1 MAAISLQAEQILERS
16 ARYIAG
22 GVVSLNRKADPQIV
36 FTQAR
41 GSRLTDANGNEY
53 IDYHAAFAPHLL
65 GHNHPEITAAVT
77 RAIEEGWSLI
87 GSGPTF
93 WEARLAELLCRAV
106 PSLERV
112 QIVNTGSEASAY
124 AIRLARAW
132 TGRDDIITPLG
143 GYNGWHDDVGR
154 AVMPSLE
161 QVGPRVS
168 PGEYPFVPIS
178 AGIPLSTQQR
188 IHCVNFNDLDSVEYV
203 LRRHRIACVL
213 LEPVLQNVGV
223 VLPEPGY
230 LAGLRELCDRYGALL
245 VFDEVKT
252 GFRSALGGY
261 QSVAGVRPDISI
273 FGKAVANG
281 YPLGVVGGRK
291 EIMDLF
297 DAPNPAK
304 RVLIAGTY
312 NGHPVNAAASI
323 ATLELLMRN
332 DGAIYRDIEA
342 VCDRLCSG
350 IEVILAEAGVVGVVA
365 RNASA
370 FCIYFCQATPR
381 DWHAILADHD
391 FSLDKRLRLD
401 LISRGVYFFPIPCK
415 QGSVS
420 AAHTSADIDFTL
432 DAFRAALK
440 AIQAR

>member
-1 MAAISLQAEQILERS
+1 MVIPSMQADQILERS
-16 ARYIAG
+16 ARHIAG
-22 GVVSLNRKADPQIV
+22 GVVSLNRKADPQLV
-36 FTQAR
+36 FTHAR
-41 GSRLTDANGNEY
+41 GSRLTDADGREY
-53 IDYHAAFAPHLL
+53 VDYHAAFAPHLL
-65 GHNHPEITAAVT
+65 GHNHPAITAAV
-77 RAIEEGWSLI
+77 AQALADGWSLM
-87 GSGPTF
+87 GSGPTL
-93 WEARLAELLCRAV
+93 WEARLAELLCQAV
-106 PSLERV
+106 PSMERV

-132 TGRDDIITPLG
+132 TGRDHIITPLG

-154 AVMPSLE
+154 AVMPALA

-168 PGEYPFVPIS
+168 PGEYPFIPIS

-203 LRRHRIACVL
+203 LRRKPIACVL
-213 LEPVLQNVGV
+213 LEPVLQNIGV

-230 LAGLRELCDRYGALL
+230 LAGLRDLCDRYGALL

-281 YPLGVVGGRK
+281 YPLGVIGGRR

-297 DAPNPAK
+297 DAPDPAR

-312 NGHPVNAAASI
+312 NGHPVNVAAAI
-323 ATLELLMRN
+323 ATLEILMRD
-332 DGAIYRDIEA
+332 DGAIYRDLAALTE
-342 VCDRLCSG
+342 RLCGG
-350 IEVILAEAGVVGVVA
+350 IAALLEGAGINGVVA

-370 FCIYFCQATPR
+370 FCVYFCQSAPR

-391 FSLDKRLRLD
+391 FDLDRRLRLA
-401 LISRGVYFFPIPCK
+401 LIERGVYFFPVACK

-420 AAHTSADIDFTL
+420 AAHTDADIDLTL
-432 DAFRAALK
+432 GAFRDAL
-440 AIQAR
+440 AQL